1 MKKAFGFINFDN
13 EDDLQILKETIAYSQ
28 NIIAEPDRVEYG
40 DFQTNIELA
49 NKVAQYLETRIN
61 SPEIIIEPTCGKGN
75 FIIAS
80 LQKFKKLTRY
90 LVLRYT
96 NHMYGKPNSK

>member
-61 SPEIIIEPTCGKGN
+61 SPEIIIEPTCERE
-75 FIIAS
+75 ILS
-80 LQKFKKLTRY
+80 LLLYK
-90 LVLRYT
+90 
-96 NHMYGKPNSK
+96 NSKN